1 MMNSRPR
8 REFAR
13 MAGAGLLALA
23 GAACAD
29 PVSPSATP
37 QPQDQILFLRHA
49 DGNSVSIYS
58 EARMTDIYLMNADGS
73 GVQNLTNLPAGY
85 ASPSLSPDGA
95 KVAFASTRSGTTQVW
110 AMNTDGSGLT
120 QLTNL
125 RHATAPRWSPDGSF
139 IAFLGYGAD
148 YRDHVYVMNADG
160 TDPRNVSSPA
170 VGSCSEGD
178 TRTRIEL
185 IGWIPDGRV
194 AFSRYVCRE
203 GYRFYT
209 VKADGS
215 GFTRTDFNL
224 NSAYWSPDGSRVAFT
239 RWEDGQTRLFV
250 MNADGSGVRRLDGAG
265 SASLP
270 DRTRPYARADYTPW
284 SRDGTRIVFS
294 GQGCSAWVIHADGSG
309 LRQLADTPCQAFAFQ
324 GWSPGGDRLAFTG
337 WKDGRID
344 VYTVKPDGT
353 GLVNLTHS
361 PVPLSAAL
369 WVPRR

>member
-1 MMNSRPR
+1 MMNSRSR

-13 MAGAGLLALA
+13 MAVAGLFALA
-23 GAACAD
+23 AAACAD

-49 DGNSVSIYS
+49 DGNSVPIS

-73 GVQNLTNLPAGY
+73 GVQNLTNHPAGY
-85 ASPSLSPDGA
+85 ASPSLSPDGT
-95 KVAFASTRSGTTQVW
+95 KVVFASTRSGATQVW

-125 RHATAPRWSPDGSF
+125 RDATAPRWSPDGSF
-139 IAFLGYGAD
+139 IAFLGYEAD
-148 YRDHVYVMNADG
+148 QRVHVYVMNADG
-160 TDPRNVSSPA
+160 TNPRNVSSPA

-209 VKADGS
+209 VEADGS
-215 GFTRTDFNL
+215 GFTRTDVNL
-224 NSAYWSPDGSRVAFT
+224 NSAHWSPDGSRIAFT
-239 RWEDGQTRLFV
+239 RWEEGQLRLFV

-265 SASLP
+265 SPFIP
-270 DRTRPYARADYTPW
+270 DRTAPQAGADYTPW
-284 SRDGTRIVFS
+284 SRDGTRIVFW

-309 LRQLADTPCQAFAFQ
+309 LRQLADTPCQEFLVH
-324 GWSPGGDRLAFTG
+324 GWSPGEDRLAFTG

-344 VYTVKPDGT
+344 VYTVEWDGT
-353 GLVNLTHS
+353 GLVNLTNS
-361 PVPLSAAL
+361 PVPLSSAL